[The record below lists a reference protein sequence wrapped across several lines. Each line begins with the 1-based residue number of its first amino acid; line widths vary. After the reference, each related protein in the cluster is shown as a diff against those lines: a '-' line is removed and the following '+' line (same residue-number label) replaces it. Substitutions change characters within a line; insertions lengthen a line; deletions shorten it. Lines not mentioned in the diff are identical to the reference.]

1 MKSFR
6 RLPPPSPSK
15 GGDPLALSAQ
25 VKNVNPWH
33 EKLAAWMLVHAGSP
47 GWNRRAAENF
57 GVSSAWISTV
67 VHSDAFQDYYQRL
80 RQETTVPAVFSARER
95 LLGTLDQ
102 AIDLVQDKLEKDGS
116 TLTLSNLLDTVDVL
130 AKRTGHGEGKSS
142 SVEISNQVLLVTKEE
157 LQESRAR
164 MRGSKP
170 LTLDNQQAGTTPS
183 TSQTDG
189 GS

>member
-1 MKSFR
+1 M
-6 RLPPPSPSK
+6 
-15 GGDPLALSAQ
+15 ALSAQ

-33 EKLAAWMLVHAGSP
+33 EKLAAWMLVNAGSP
-47 GWNRRAAENF
+47 GWNKRAAETF
-57 GVSSAWISTV
+57 GVSPAWISTV

-80 RQETTVPAVFSARER
+80 RAETTVPAVFSARER

-130 AKRTGHGEGKSS
+130 AKRTGHGEGKGPSL
-142 SVEISNQVLLVTKEE
+142 EISNQVLLVTKEE

-164 MRGSKP
+164 MRGSKT
-170 LTLDNQQAGTTPS
+170 LTLDHQQAEPTP